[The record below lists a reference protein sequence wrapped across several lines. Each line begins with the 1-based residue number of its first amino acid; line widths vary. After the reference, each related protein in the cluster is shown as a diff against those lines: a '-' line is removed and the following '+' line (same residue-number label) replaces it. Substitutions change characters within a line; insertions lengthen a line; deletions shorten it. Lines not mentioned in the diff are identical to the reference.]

1 MSTRISRAK
10 SFFIAACMV
19 ATFSMQLTPAYAIS
33 APSLAVGTVAGI
45 AVSTAPT
52 VLAAVLQCKSVQKAI
67 QSGISAIVDFFSS
80 DPDTGDDDVPAGFTP
95 DTTAAGAAA
104 DAAEYASLTSGALA
118 TATTLSTTTLPPLVT
133 TATGSIADAVLQ
145 KGILD
150 TIPVVL
156 VLGTSGPNTAAA
168 YIAALALAKTNVAAV
183 NTTVNA
189 INEAD
194 AEAQAYANGAF
205 VDANAAE
212 DLAAQTTANDD
223 PDVPTDAAEIAQD
236 QASAAAA
243 SASDDEAYAAAAS
256 THALAVAAKATLN
269 TLNLAALNSTTSVN
283 DTVTA
288 QKLDTVIAALGDI
301 QKAILQ
307 TQATTAA
314 TKTAAKTTAAATNAN
329 ANQTDCLDKVERAA
343 AQVVLRSVTKDTVNW
358 INSGFHGQPLYVQ
371 DTTAFLNN
379 IRKRSLSDLTNAIG
393 LDPNKFPFGKTVA
406 QQLINSTNNYFE
418 QADAYTLNQVI
429 AQQVPGANSTD
440 FTKNFANGGW
450 TAFSAQFNEGNN
462 PYGFSFAAAQTL
474 ATRTSD
480 TSQNSPTGLVLQQ
493 LARNGGFLDSKSC
506 VNPANDDLE
515 FPDPTCKQWQTDTPG
530 SIIVSKLENTLNIP
544 EQQLGLGQNITT
556 DTVAIINALLSQGVK
571 YSLKQINTNTL

>member
-1 MSTRISRAK
+1 M
-10 SFFIAACMV
+10 
-19 ATFSMQLTPAYAIS
+19 
-33 APSLAVGTVAGI
+33 
-45 AVSTAPT
+45 
-52 VLAAVLQCKSVQKAI
+52 
-67 QSGISAIVDFFSS
+67 
-80 DPDTGDDDVPAGFTP
+80 
-95 DTTAAGAAA
+95 
-104 DAAEYASLTSGALA
+104 
-118 TATTLSTTTLPPLVT
+118 
-133 TATGSIADAVLQ
+133 
-145 KGILD
+145 
-150 TIPVVL
+150 
-156 VLGTSGPNTAAA
+156 
-168 YIAALALAKTNVAAV
+168 
-183 NTTVNA
+183 
-189 INEAD
+189 
-194 AEAQAYANGAF
+194 
-205 VDANAAE
+205 
-212 DLAAQTTANDD
+212 
-223 PDVPTDAAEIAQD
+223 
-236 QASAAAA
+236 
-243 SASDDEAYAAAAS
+243 
-256 THALAVAAKATLN
+256 
-269 TLNLAALNSTTSVN
+269 
-283 DTVTA
+283 
-288 QKLDTVIAALGDI
+288 IAALGDI

-418 QADAYTLNQVI
+418 QADAYTLN
-429 AQQVPGANSTD
+429 
-440 FTKNFANGGW
+440 
-450 TAFSAQFNEGNN
+450 
-462 PYGFSFAAAQTL
+462 
-474 ATRTSD
+474 
-480 TSQNSPTGLVLQQ
+480 
-493 LARNGGFLDSKSC
+493 LDSKSC